1 MVTLAS
7 GDRPSEHEDD
17 MEPTTPSESVTDPP
31 RAPVTPPVS
40 GAAHREDAEQR
51 RQLAERPVPFPPR
64 PNQTRVPYGAAMAE
78 VFTRYP
84 AERFE
89 RGDVLIENTFMQTNA
104 DRDHPM
110 LAYVHEGL
118 VRGAWNRSKIAPRNR
133 ATAVIAGDHRWIGAD
148 AFKYSENLF
157 RYIAL
162 TPTIASMVP
171 LEFLTHSAPRQ
182 VLIDALKSISLDWCT
197 TASVVSLSAESL
209 ERRTMLLLY
218 DMSRVHPRPELEVRQ
233 RDIADLLG
241 VARQTMQPVLKRLE
255 KTGLITLGYSEIVV
269 TDAPRLFR
277 ELRTPPERPP
287 TEGQPKT
294 R

>member
-1 MVTLAS
+1 MDTFVS
-7 GDRPSEHEDD
+7 GKRPSEHEDD
-17 MEPTTPSESVTDPP
+17 MEPTLPTESVTEPS
-31 RAPVTPPVS
+31 REQVTPPVP
-40 GAAHREDAEQR
+40 AATHREDADRR
-51 RQLAERPVPFPPR
+51 RQLAERPTPLPPR
-64 PNQTRVPYGAAMAE
+64 NAPTRVPYSAAMAE
-78 VFTRYP
+78 VFARFP
-84 AERFE
+84 PERFE

-104 DRDHPM
+104 DREHPM

-171 LEFLTHSAPRQ
+171 LEFLTLNAPRQ

-209 ERRTMLLLY
+209 ERRTMLLLH

-233 RDIADLLG
+233 RDLADLLG

-255 KTGLITLGYSEIVV
+255 KAGYITLGYSEIVV
-269 TDAPRLFR
+269 TDAPRIFR
-277 ELRTPPERPP
+277 DLRQPPA
-287 TEGQPKT
+287 
-294 R
+294 

>member
-1 MVTLAS
+1 M
-7 GDRPSEHEDD
+7 
-17 MEPTTPSESVTDPP
+17 
-31 RAPVTPPVS
+31 
-40 GAAHREDAEQR
+40 
-51 RQLAERPVPFPPR
+51 
-64 PNQTRVPYGAAMAE
+64 PYSAAMAE
-78 VFTRYP
+78 VFAQFP
-84 AERFE
+84 PERFE

-104 DRDHPM
+104 DREHPM

-148 AFKYSENLF
+148 AFKYGENLF

-162 TPTIASMVP
+162 TPTLASMVP
-171 LEFLTHSAPRQ
+171 LEFLMHSAPRK

-209 ERRTMLLLY
+209 DRRTMLLLY

-255 KTGLITLGYSEIVV
+255 KAGLITLGYSEIVV
-269 TDAPRLFR
+269 SDAPRLFR
-277 ELRTPPERPP
+277 ELRVSPEKPGTPPA
-287 TEGQPKT
+287 K
-294 R
+294 

>member
-1 MVTLAS
+1 MDQTP
-7 GDRPSEHEDD
+7 PSD
-17 MEPTTPSESVTDPP
+17 SVTVPP
-31 RAPVTPPVS
+31 REPVTPPVS
-40 GAAHREDAEQR
+40 AAAHREVPDAR
-51 RQLAERPVPFPPR
+51 RQPAGRPSTAQQR
-64 PNQTRVPYGAAMAE
+64 PSATRVPYSAAMAE
-78 VFTRYP
+78 VFARFP

-148 AFKYSENLF
+148 AFKYGENLF

-162 TPTIASMVP
+162 TPTVASMVP
-171 LEFLTHSAPRQ
+171 LEFLTLNAPRQ
-182 VLIDALKSISLDWCT
+182 ALIDALKSISLDWCT

-255 KTGLITLGYSEIVV
+255 KAGLITLGYSEIVV
-269 TDAPRLFR
+269 SDAPRLFR
-277 ELRTPPERPP
+277 ELRTNA
-287 TEGQPKT
+287 
-294 R
+294 